1 MITSS
6 PTPNERRQPSPS
18 IGTAGVARPSPVPE
32 SRLGTLIRAAF
43 RLRLTNDDGTP
54 TAWWAFLNIV
64 APSLFV
70 LSFIAVAIFR
80 Y

>member
-1 MITSS
+1 MTSS
-6 PTPNERRQPSPS
+6 PTPRERRQPSPP

-32 SRLGTLIRAAF
+32 FRLGTLIRAPL

-54 TAWWAFLNIV
+54 TAWSAFLEII

-70 LSFIAVAIFR
+70 LSIIAVAIIR